1 VTTSSVRRAYS
12 PYAPA
17 LKNVEAELIVAPIA
31 PCTIFPEGKPG
42 TVTINGAEY
51 GLAYIAHNPGD
62 VDGYQITADGKVYD
76 LTADLTSCD
85 CPDATYRIR
94 PGGCKHATGLRLLR
108 DAEKI
113 A

>member
-1 VTTSSVRRAYS
+1 MTTSSVRRAYS

-17 LKNVEAELIVAPIA
+17 IKNLEVELLVAPIA

-42 TVTINGAEY
+42 TLVINGAEY
-51 GLAYIAHNPGD
+51 GLAYIAHEVGD

-85 CPDATYRIR
+85 CPDFTYRIR
-94 PGGCKHATGLRLLR
+94 PGGCKHCVALRQLQA
-108 DAEKI
+108 AEKI